1 MRPPMDVGAFPDLQR
16 HLNLGMRELMMLSQ
30 VTSLWVTSV
39 WVTSLFQCT
48 AAQLSITPDVVTAVV
63 GDTVTLSVRYK
74 GRLEYVVWFRG
85 GRPSRDDVIIAL
97 VDSPHP
103 FYGHQSTG
111 RETLLPDGSLQI
123 TDVQTYHS
131 GNYTVTMN
139 VGHGGRQKVTAQLR
153 VQGAPPASDAS
164 CSTWWVTLAVA
175 SGMLL
180 GAVVAV
186 LGVVLFYERHAK
198 KANGATPGGSRRA
211 INEPA
216 VNYVNVENA
225 NQAQPAALSP
235 DADHTYMCVEAHAV
249 DNSMADEAAKSAF
262 ATCSVAAVTR
272 HMTKI
277 DNDIITAV
285 TATKDGTSFP
295 EGFPTKYC
303 YNLSPEQIPFAT
315 ILTVGD
321 RLIPKENSGLSLIIA
336 AHKGMASV
344 HAGVSV
350 SLVQQH

>member
-1 MRPPMDVGAFPDLQR
+1 MVISLKSWRPGGRVHGR
-16 HLNLGMRELMMLSQ
+16 WGWIH
-30 VTSLWVTSV
+30 TV

-85 GRPSRDDVIIAL
+85 GRPSKDDVIIAL

-111 RETLLPDGSLQI
+111 QETLLPDGSLRI

-131 GNYTVTMN
+131 GNYIVTMN
-139 VGHGGRQKVTAQLR
+139 VGHGGRQKATAQLR
-153 VQGAPPASDAS
+153 VHGAPPPSDAA
-164 CSTWWVTLAVA
+164 STIWWVALAVA

-186 LGVVLFYERHAK
+186 LGVVLFYKRCTK

-216 VNYVNVENA
+216 VNYVNVENT
-225 NQAQPAALSP
+225 NQAQPAAPELNSSCAHLILFDERNTSYYASP
-235 DADHTYMCVEAHAV
+235 PDTLH
-249 DNSMADEAAKSAF
+249 
-262 ATCSVAAVTR
+262 
-272 HMTKI
+272 
-277 DNDIITAV
+277 
-285 TATKDGTSFP
+285 SFY
-295 EGFPTKYC
+295 G
-303 YNLSPEQIPFAT
+303 
-315 ILTVGD
+315 
-321 RLIPKENSGLSLIIA
+321 
-336 AHKGMASV
+336 
-344 HAGVSV
+344 
-350 SLVQQH
+350 